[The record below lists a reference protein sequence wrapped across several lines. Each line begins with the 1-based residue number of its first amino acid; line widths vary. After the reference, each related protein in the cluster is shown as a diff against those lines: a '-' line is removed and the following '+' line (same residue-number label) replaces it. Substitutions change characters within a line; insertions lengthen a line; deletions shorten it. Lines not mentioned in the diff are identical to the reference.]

1 MFLFFA
7 RKKMMSNVDDPNLSQ
22 LGQGRPLQ
30 ERKRSS
36 KLYQQ
41 HRSIHNLFHSAPTL
55 SDLIHFEFQAG
66 SNILLMRLS
75 EGILYETNLPK
86 DQLFHHLYMVQ
97 VDQQW
102 N

>member
-41 HRSIHNLFHSAPTL
+41 HRSIHNLFHAAQTL
-55 SDLIHFEFQAG
+55 SNLIHFEFQAG
-66 SNILLMRLS
+66 SNILLMRLT
-75 EGILYETNLPK
+75 EGILYETNLPL

-97 VDQQW
+97 VAQQW